1 MVGCKEKT
9 IFINTMKNTEHI
21 SIQREPNKIIVE
33 IHNNSQKTETPVVV
47 DKKEPVV
54 NNIIIAKVP
63 WYRRLFSWLF
73 NLIILFLKW
82 LWSHPKKLI
91 TSALAAL
98 LLWLSSFF
106 PFKLPNLP
114 FLPKLPT
121 IEKQNETPK
130 KSEEKQRQDTGNNK
144 PVDSDN
150 KPTNSVPRNDDA
162 KVSTQ
167 YVTNTVTQTNIVTQ
181 TNYVTETKYVTNFVV
196 QPIVVTNT
204 VYKEVPITVTNVLVI
219 KNNVGNS
226 DTNSNKT
233 GNMNGPA
240 FYFTDDFNTL
250 LQNQQQNPIRGR
262 TVN

>member
-1 MVGCKEKT
+1 M
-9 IFINTMKNTEHI
+9 NNPEHI
-21 SIQREPNKIIVE
+21 SIQREPDKIIVE
-33 IHNNSQKTETPVVV
+33 IHNKSQKTETIVAT
-47 DKKEPVV
+47 DNKDTSVV
-54 NNIIIAKVP
+54 NNMIVAKVP
-63 WYRRLFSWLF
+63 WYKKFVYWLF
-73 NLIILFLKW
+73 NIIILFLKW

-106 PFKLPNLP
+106 PFKLPSFP

-130 KSEEKQRQDTGNNK
+130 KSEETQKQDSGNNK
-144 PVDSDN
+144 PVDSNN
-150 KPTNSVPRNDDA
+150 KSTNSVSSNDDGKITT
-162 KVSTQ
+162 KVL
-167 YVTNTVTQTNIVTQ
+167 TNTVTQTNIVSQ
-181 TNYVTETKYVTNFVV
+181 TNYVTETKYVTNFVI

-226 DTNSNKT
+226 DTNNKNSVIT
-233 GNMNGPA
+233 GPA

-250 LQNQQQNPIRGR
+250 LQNQQQNPVRSKPL
-262 TVN
+262 N

>member
-1 MVGCKEKT
+1 MSGCKEKT
-9 IFINTMKNTEHI
+9 IFIYTMKNPEHI
-21 SIQREPNKIIVE
+21 SIQREPDKIIVE
-33 IHNNSQKTETPVVV
+33 IHNKSQKTETIVAT
-47 DKKEPVV
+47 DNKDTSVV
-54 NNIIIAKVP
+54 NNMIVAKVP
-63 WYRRLFSWLF
+63 WYKRLF

-91 TSALAAL
+91 TSALAGL

-150 KPTNSVPRNDDA
+150 KSTNSVPRNDDA

-181 TNYVTETKYVTNFVV
+181 TNYVTETKYVTNFVL

-204 VYKEVPITVTNVLVI
+204 VYKEIPITVTNVLVI
-219 KNNVGNS
+219 KNNVSNL
-226 DTNSNKT
+226 DTNNKNSVIT
-233 GNMNGPA
+233 GPA

-250 LQNQQQNPIRGR
+250 LQNQQQNPVRSKPL
-262 TVN
+262 N

>member
-1 MVGCKEKT
+1 M
-9 IFINTMKNTEHI
+9 NNPEHI
-21 SIQREPNKIIVE
+21 SIQREPDKIIVE
-33 IHNNSQKTETPVVV
+33 IHNNLQKTDPTII
-47 DKKEPVV
+47 KNEPVV
-54 NNIIIAKVP
+54 NNIVLANVP
-63 WYRRLFSWLF
+63 WYKRLLSWLF
-73 NLIILFLKW
+73 NTIIIFLKW

-106 PFKLPNLP
+106 PFKLPSLP

-130 KSEEKQRQDTGNNK
+130 KDEQRQDTGNNK
-144 PVDSDN
+144 PVDSNN

-167 YVTNTVTQTNIVTQ
+167 YVTNTITQTNIVTQ

-204 VYKEVPITVTNVLVI
+204 IFKEVPVTITNVLVI
-219 KNNVGNS
+219 KNNV
-226 DTNSNKT
+226 DTNNNKNSVIT
-233 GNMNGPA
+233 GPA

-250 LQNQQQNPIRGR
+250 LQNQQQNPIR
-262 TVN
+262 NK

>member
-1 MVGCKEKT
+1 MVVCKEKT
-9 IFINTMKNTEHI
+9 IFINTMKNTEHF
-21 SIQREPNKIIVE
+21 SIQREPDKIIVE
-33 IHNNSQKTETPVVV
+33 IHNNSQKTETPIVV
-47 DKKEPVV
+47 DKKEENVV
-54 NNIIIAKVP
+54 NNIIVAKVP

-82 LWSHPKKLI
+82 LWSHPKKLM
-91 TSALAAL
+91 SATLAAL
-98 LLWLSSFF
+98 MMWVYPYLQL
-106 PFKLPNLP
+106 KLPTLP
-114 FLPKLPT
+114 FLPKLT
-121 IEKQNETPK
+121 ETTKPAK
-130 KSEEKQRQDTGNNK
+130 PEE
-144 PVDSDN
+144 S
-150 KPTNSVPRNDDA
+150 KPTNSTPSNVATNKP
-162 KVSTQ
+162 VEQTI
-167 YVTNTVTQTNIVTQ
+167 TNTITQTNIVTQ

-204 VYKEVPITVTNVLVI
+204 IVKEVPVVVTNVLVI

-226 DTNSNKT
+226 DTNSNNKT

>member
-9 IFINTMKNTEHI
+9 IFIYTMNNTEHI
-21 SIQREPNKIIVE
+21 SIQREPDRIIVE
-33 IHNNSQKTETPVVV
+33 IHNNSQKIEPTVVK
-47 DKKEPVV
+47 DEPIV
-54 NNIIIAKVP
+54 NNIIVAKVP

-73 NLIILFLKW
+73 NTIILFLKW
-82 LWSHPKKLI
+82 LWSHPKKI
-91 TSALAAL
+91 ISAGLAAL
-98 LLWLSSFF
+98 MMWVYPYLQ
-106 PFKLPNLP
+106 FKLPNLP
-114 FLPKLPT
+114 FLPKLPEAT
-121 IEKQNETPK
+121 KPA
-130 KSEEKQRQDTGNNK
+130 KSEEKQEAK
-144 PVDSDN
+144 KEES
-150 KPTNSVPRNDDA
+150 KPTNSTS
-162 KVSTQ
+162 STNKPVEQ
-167 YVTNTVTQTNIVTQ
+167 TITNTVTQTNIVTQ

-204 VYKEVPITVTNVLVI
+204 IFKEVPVVVTNVLVI

-226 DTNSNKT
+226 DTNSNNKT

>member
-1 MVGCKEKT
+1 
-9 IFINTMKNTEHI
+9 MKNTEHF
-21 SIQREPNKIIVE
+21 SIQREPDKIIVE
-33 IHNNSQKTETPVVV
+33 IHNNLQKTETPTFE
-47 DKKEPVV
+47 KKEESVV
-54 NNIIIAKVP
+54 NNIIVAKVP
-63 WYRRLFSWLF
+63 WYRRLLSWMF

-91 TSALAAL
+91 SAGLAAL
-98 LLWLSSFF
+98 MMWLSSFF

-121 IEKQNETPK
+121 VEKQNENPK
-130 KSEEKQRQDTGNNK
+130 KSEEKQKQDSGNNK

-150 KPTNSVPRNDDA
+150 KPTNSVPSNDDA

-167 YVTNTVTQTNIVTQ
+167 YVTNTITQTNIVTQ

-250 LQNQQQNPIRGR
+250 LQNQRQNPIRGG

>member
-1 MVGCKEKT
+1 MNGCKEKT
-9 IFINTMKNTEHI
+9 IFIYTMKNPEHI

-33 IHNNSQKTETPVVV
+33 IHNKSQKTETIVAT
-47 DKKEPVV
+47 DNKDTSVV
-54 NNIIIAKVP
+54 NNMIVAKVP
-63 WYRRLFSWLF
+63 WYKRLF

-91 TSALAAL
+91 TSALAGL

-150 KPTNSVPRNDDA
+150 KSTNSVPRNDDT

-181 TNYVTETKYVTNFVV
+181 TNYVTETKYVTNFVL

-226 DTNSNKT
+226 DTNNKNSVIT
-233 GNMNGPA
+233 GPA

-250 LQNQQQNPIRGR
+250 LQNQQQNPVRSKPL
-262 TVN
+262 N

>member
-21 SIQREPNKIIVE
+21 SIQREPDRIIVE
-33 IHNNSQKTETPVVV
+33 IHNNSQKIEPTVVK
-47 DKKEPVV
+47 DEPIV
-54 NNIIIAKVP
+54 NNIIVAKVP

-91 TSALAAL
+91 TSALAGL

-121 IEKQNETPK
+121 VEKQNETPK

-150 KPTNSVPRNDDA
+150 KSTNSVPRNDDA

-181 TNYVTETKYVTNFVV
+181 TNYVTETKYVTNFVL

-204 VYKEVPITVTNVLVI
+204 VYKEIPITVTNVLVI
-219 KNNVGNS
+219 KNNVSNL
-226 DTNSNKT
+226 DTNNKNSVIT
-233 GNMNGPA
+233 GPA

-250 LQNQQQNPIRGR
+250 LQNQQQNPVRSKPL
-262 TVN
+262 N

>member
-1 MVGCKEKT
+1 MNGCKEKT
-9 IFINTMKNTEHI
+9 IFIYTMKNPEHI

-33 IHNNSQKTETPVVV
+33 IHNKSQKTETIVAT
-47 DKKEPVV
+47 DNKDTSVV
-54 NNIIIAKVP
+54 NNMIVAKVP
-63 WYRRLFSWLF
+63 WYKRLF

-91 TSALAAL
+91 TSALAGL

-121 IEKQNETPK
+121 VEKQNETPK

-150 KPTNSVPRNDDA
+150 KSTNSVPRNDDA

-181 TNYVTETKYVTNFVV
+181 TNYVTETKYVTNFVL

-204 VYKEVPITVTNVLVI
+204 VYKEIPITVTNVLVI
-219 KNNVGNS
+219 KNNVSNL
-226 DTNSNKT
+226 DTNNKNSVIT
-233 GNMNGPA
+233 GPA

-250 LQNQQQNPIRGR
+250 LQNQQQNPVRSKPL
-262 TVN
+262 N